1 MSEEFWSSLLSHI
14 RHQVLMPVVGPDVT
28 VVKVGGSEQKLTNL
42 VGQSLTERFDLTV
55 PSGATTTDQAVAA
68 FLRERGRDEV
78 DDLYGVIDE
87 IVVDLDPEPG
97 DALQD
102 LAAIDD
108 LRLFVTTTPDRLL
121 AKALSSIRGRPV
133 REVSFSPNK
142 STPDQ
147 ERNAREPSQAETVV
161 LSLFGQTAAMPEY
174 AIHEEDRLEWI
185 HALLTEKASLPDWI
199 DYPLKHQPM
208 LFIGCEIP
216 DWFGRFL
223 VRLSSDKRLSLGG
236 KPFFFAANTREPSLS
251 GFFSTYC
258 RRTMVKQL
266 DMEPT
271 KFVAELRQRW
281 EAKQPG
287 PRAPAAP
294 GIVLGG
300 PQGAEPPSLD
310 TAEIF
315 ISYKHEDVVAARR
328 LYDAIARLGGV
339 AWLDE
344 RELHTGD
351 AWEDE
356 ILTSIR
362 QTVSLFVPVISA
374 NTERKKES
382 YVFREWNEAVERTR
396 GILGQRFIMPVVID
410 EDYDGDATRFKQVPR
425 EFKNF
430 QFGHAPGGEPDAD
443 LTRDVISAIREFR
456 RNDAA

>member
-1 MSEEFWSSLLSHI
+1 MLI
-14 RHQVLMPVVGPDVT
+14 PVVGPDVT
-28 VVKVGGSEQKLTNL
+28 MVKVDGSEHSLTTL
-42 VGQSLTERFDLTV
+42 VGQRLTERFDLNV
-55 PSGATTTDQAVAA
+55 PPRTMTTDQAVAA

-87 IVVDLDPEPG
+87 ITMELDPEPG
-97 DALQD
+97 DALSD

-121 AKALSSIRGRPV
+121 AKALSTVRGRPV
-133 REVSFSPNK
+133 REISFAPNK

-147 ERNAREPSQAETVV
+147 ERNAKEPSPADTVV

-185 HALLTEKASLPDWI
+185 HALLTEKASLPDWL

-208 LFIGCEIP
+208 LFIGCQIP

-223 VRLSSDKRLSLGG
+223 VRLSSDKRLALGG
-236 KPFFFAANTREPSLS
+236 KPFFFAANSREPSLS
-251 GFFSTYC
+251 SFFSTYC

-271 KFVAELRQRW
+271 EFVAELRTRW
-281 EAKQPG
+281 EAKQPKS
-287 PRAPAAP
+287 RASAAP
-294 GIVLGG
+294 GPIRGG
-300 PQGAEPPSLD
+300 AQDIEPPSLD
-310 TAEIF
+310 NAEIF
-315 ISYKHEDVVAARR
+315 ISYKHEDVAAARR
-328 LYDAIARLGGV
+328 LYDAITALGGV

-344 RELHTGD
+344 RELRTGD
-351 AWEDE
+351 AWEEE
-356 ILTSIR
+356 ILSCIR
-362 QTVSLFVPVISA
+362 QTVRLFVPVISA

-382 YVFREWNEAVERTR
+382 YVFKEWNEAVDRTR

-410 EDYDGDATRFKQVPR
+410 DDYDGDATRFKQVPR

-443 LTRDVISAIREFR
+443 LTRDLISAIREIR

>member
-1 MSEEFWSSLLSHI
+1 MNEEFWGTLLSHI
-14 RHQVLMPVVGPDVT
+14 RHQVLIPVVGPDVT
-28 VVKVGGSEQKLTNL
+28 VVKVDGAEQRLTTA
-42 VGQSLTERFDLTV
+42 VGERLAQRFELNV
-55 PSGATTTDQAVAA
+55 PPGVTTTDRAVAA

-78 DDLYGVIDE
+78 DDLYAVIDE

-97 DALQD
+97 DALRD

-108 LRLFVTTTPDRLL
+108 LSLFVTTTPDRLL
-121 AKALSSIRGRPV
+121 ARALGTIRGRPV
-133 REVSFSPNK
+133 REVAFSPSK

-147 ERNAREPSQAETVV
+147 ERDAREPSPAETVV

-185 HALLTEKASLPDWI
+185 HALLSEKASLPDWL

-236 KPFFFAANTREPSLS
+236 KPFFFAANSREPSLS
-251 GFFSTYC
+251 SFFSTYC

-266 DMEPT
+266 DMDPT
-271 KFVAELRQRW
+271 EFVAELRKRW
-281 EAKQPG
+281 EAKQSK
-287 PRAPAAP
+287 PRPPSPPDTYNGSALDPA
-294 GIVLGG
+294 
-300 PQGAEPPSLD
+300 SLD

-315 ISYKHEDVVAARR
+315 ISYKREDLIAARR
-328 LYDAIARLGGV
+328 LYDAITRLGGV

-344 RELHTGD
+344 RELRTGD
-351 AWEDE
+351 AWEPE
-356 ILTSIR
+356 ILSCIR

-382 YVFREWNEAVERTR
+382 YVFKEWNEAVERAR

-410 EDYDGDATRFKQVPR
+410 PDYDGDASRFKQVPQG
-425 EFKNF
+425 FKSF
-430 QFGHAPGGEPDAD
+430 QYGHAPGGEPDED
-443 LTRDVISAIREFR
+443 LIKDVVSAIREIR
-456 RNDAA
+456 RTDAA

>member
-1 MSEEFWSSLLSHI
+1 MNDEFWGSLLSHI
-14 RHQVLMPVVGPDVT
+14 RHQVLVPVVGPDVT
-28 VVKVGGSEQKLTNL
+28 VVKVDGSEQRLTTL
-42 VGQSLTERFDLTV
+42 VGERLTERYGLTV
-55 PSGATTTDQAVAA
+55 PPGVTTTDQAVAA

-97 DALQD
+97 DALRD

-121 AKALSSIRGRPV
+121 AKALSASRGRPV

-147 ERNAREPSQAETVV
+147 ERNAREPGPADTVV

-185 HALLTEKASLPDWI
+185 HALLTEKASLPDWL

-208 LFIGCEIP
+208 LFIGCQIP

-236 KPFFFAANTREPSLS
+236 KPFFFAANSREPSLS
-251 GFFSTYC
+251 SFFSTYC

-271 KFVAELRQRW
+271 EFVAQLRSRW
-281 EAKQPG
+281 EARQPS
-287 PRAPAAP
+287 PRAPSP
-294 GIVLGG
+294 PG
-300 PQGAEPPSLD
+300 PQDTEPPSLD
-310 TAEIF
+310 NAEIF

-328 LYDAIARLGGV
+328 LYDAITRLGGV

-356 ILTSIR
+356 ILRCIR

-410 EDYDGDATRFKQVPR
+410 DDYDGDTNRFKQVPR
-425 EFKNF
+425 EFKDF

-443 LTRDVISAIREFR
+443 LTKDVISAIREIR